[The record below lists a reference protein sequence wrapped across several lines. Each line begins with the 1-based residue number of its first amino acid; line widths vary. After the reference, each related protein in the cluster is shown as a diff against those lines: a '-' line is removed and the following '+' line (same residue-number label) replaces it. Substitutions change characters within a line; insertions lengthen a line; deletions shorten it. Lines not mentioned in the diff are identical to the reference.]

1 MTLLTFFFYILKSEL
16 RCEVSTMYYLKKI
29 IEDLRKRDDVI
40 FMTSSQIGDWF
51 VKEDGTNGENLK
63 PFLEQPPD

>member
-1 MTLLTFFFYILKSEL
+1 MTKKILKEKIPP
-16 RCEVSTMYYLKKI
+16 EKI
-29 IEDLRKRDDVI
+29 IEDLKKRDDVI

>member
-1 MTLLTFFFYILKSEL
+1 LGSFKIFIN
-16 RCEVSTMYYLKKI
+16 LKKI

-51 VKEDGTNGENLK
+51 VKEDGTNGENLE